1 MVECLCD
8 AISRDSSPTP
18 HTIRRETRNTE
29 ATIAIIAIRISQ
41 LHAHIIMIFTY
52 IYIIIIH

>member
-29 ATIAIIAIRISQ
+29 ATIAIRISQ